1 MSAHKPCKVT
11 LFSLETQFF
20 LADSKKYQAD
30 NKNYLPESKKME
42 GESLRFYIGAAG
54 AAGLQNAPFLEV
66 QEDAL
71 FQQLLHLFL
80 QFAGLFAGY
89 LCKVLGRIGVDDAA

>member
-1 MSAHKPCKVT
+1 MSAHKLCKVT

-30 NKNYLPESKKME
+30 NKNYLPESKKLE
-42 GESLRFYIGAAG
+42 VESLRFYIG